1 MRLSEVIAAQ
11 TLNLM
16 YRTDYA
22 VAKKLLEGFQG
33 LNLFPVVRLW
43 VHQANAA
50 PSPNPAVLV
59 SELDPQP
66 TLQDVPLEYSLEV
79 GGNKHNCA
87 ALRRAMISRGVQD
100 VLREMAEQGGESFAI
115 LNVPEVAEVAY
126 KTLQRLFI

>member
-22 VAKKLLEGFQG
+22 VAKKLLEGFQA
-33 LNLFPVVRLW
+33 LNIFPVVRLW

-59 SELDPQP
+59 SDLDPQP

-87 ALRRAMISRGVQD
+87 ALRRAMISRGPQD
-100 VLREMAEQGGESFAI
+100 VLREMVEQGGEGFSPLRVQKVADA
-115 LNVPEVAEVAY
+115 VAE
-126 KTLQRLFI
+126 TLKNLFI